1 MLIDAARS
9 TVVAWYDALPDSL
22 AQLVTR
28 VQDAATGF
36 LGPAFAPRDPAQVH
50 STLIGLERA
59 PDPFDPGPLAAHLRA
74 VLARPLTI
82 QFGGFALSDRRLLS
96 RGLPLHDRGF
106 SMRDGRAVLMG
117 WPVDGDVPR
126 AVLADV
132 RQGCAAFG
140 VTHRY
145 GLDPDV
151 YLVVGDVTST
161 AGAGRLEAAVR
172 SELASAA
179 VRVPLAAPDLCLVTY
194 DDPALPRAST
204 SWTPLLDC

>member
-1 MLIDAARS
+1 VLIDPVRS
-9 TVVAWYDALPDSL
+9 TVVAWYDALPGGL
-22 AQLVTR
+22 AQLVARMQGTATACFG
-28 VQDAATGF
+28 AAF
-36 LGPAFAPRDPAQVH
+36 VPRDPAQVH
-50 STLIGLERA
+50 ATLIGLERA

-82 QFGGFALSDRRLLS
+82 QFGGFVPSDRRLLS

-106 SMRDGRAVLMG
+106 SVRDGRAVLMG
-117 WPVDGDVPR
+117 WPVDGDGPR
-126 AVLADV
+126 AVLVDV

-145 GLDPDV
+145 GPDPDV

-161 AGAGRLEAAVR
+161 DGADRLEAAVR
-172 SELASAA
+172 GELASAA
-179 VRVPLAAPDLCLVTY
+179 VRVPLAVRDLCLVTY

-204 SWTPLLDC
+204 SWLPLLDC

>member
-1 MLIDAARS
+1 MIDDPSRS
-9 TVVAWYDALPDSL
+9 TVVAWYDTLPDDL
-22 AQLVTR
+22 ALLVGQ
-28 VQDAATGF
+28 VQASAGRLLGDAFTA
-36 LGPAFAPRDPAQVH
+36 RDPAQVH
-50 STLIGLERA
+50 ATVIGVERA
-59 PDPFDPGPLAAHLRA
+59 AAPFDLSPLAAHLRA
-74 VLARPLTI
+74 ALSPPWTI
-82 QFGGFALSDRRLLS
+82 RFGGFPAGDRRLLS
-96 RGLPLHDRGF
+96 RGLSLHDRTFGVYG
-106 SMRDGRAVLMG
+106 DKVVLVG
-117 WPVDGDVPR
+117 WPVVAGAPQR
-126 AVLADV
+126 TLADA
-132 RQGCAAFG
+132 RLSCADLG